1 MKSILLTAL
10 LCLSTLASAAER
22 SAQLLTGNALV
33 SDGDSHEILI
43 VVPDVAITDSIKVKG
58 KGLKVLQAEMVGPG
72 LARVRV
78 LPKAVDRSTLRSLSI
93 RTTGATETQFKLE
106 VEVLPGPAGLL
117 RVLMDPPILP
127 ASSAEAQIRIT
138 FQGAHPMPASARGV
152 RLQASSGTVSE
163 PIRMEDG
170 SFVARYTA
178 PKNRKAE
185 MVVISAA
192 DIHFPDHLLG
202 AVVLPV
208 REMRRITLDAET
220 DAAHL
225 IHYAG
230 RTYGPFQPA
239 GGKFSARMD
248 LDPRFT
254 SGRLEVSSASGK
266 STKSDLPLL
275 DAGKASLHF
284 FPLPQSLP
292 QGGTLNVH
300 ILALGPKGQP
310 DDKGSLL
317 LGPHEMVPLGSGV
330 YRHSKTAPEGETQWT
345 LKAFMDEVG
354 IQATIRLTAPLPK
367 APPLSRVQAI
377 DRPVSNVL
385 IWPTAPLISG
395 QTGSLTAVA
404 VDQWGLP
411 IANTDLS
418 LGVPAGDALLPT
430 QAKTDRRGMAQLK
443 IKVGADTNPVVVR
456 IGAEGVDVEQ
466 AFPINAAQAT
476 FFPAGDAH
484 AQDLYD
490 AWWLL
495 VPGGQVTR
503 RAQYT
508 APEAVAGGPALQAVA
523 EQAEKLA
530 PTPPPAPENGIRWRF
545 QLLDMGRL
553 HVTMADKNSLF
564 PESVRYN
571 KQLPLG
577 IFGVD
582 SGFSWQFKAGLD
594 LDVRAQLSLLNQKTQ
609 AEMQG
614 GFPSDVQI
622 GVVHRRE
629 VLGTTLYGGL
639 WAQRFDALVSR
650 HVTSAGGPVALIPV
664 GVYAGRLGVGVEHFY
679 QGIVANLELSESFSP
694 WPVDFTL
701 GSGLE
706 LPGNW
711 IGLGEKLHLAVDF
724 DYHYRQM
731 TFALEGDEAQVL
743 GGISAL
749 KIGVGGRL

>member
-1 MKSILLTAL
+1 MKSFLLTAL
-10 LCLSTLASAAER
+10 LCFSTLASAADR
-22 SAQLLTGNALV
+22 SVQLLTGNALI

-43 VVPDVAITDSIKVKG
+43 VLPDVAITDSMKVKG
-58 KGLKVLQAEMVGPG
+58 KGLKILESEMVGPG

-78 LPKAVDRSTLRSLSI
+78 LPKTVDRATLRNLSI
-93 RTTGATETQFKLE
+93 RTTGSTETLSTLE

-117 RVLMDPPILP
+117 RVLMDPPVLP

-138 FQGAHPMPASARGV
+138 FQGTHPLPVEARGI
-152 RLQASSGTVSE
+152 RLQASSGTVSD
-163 PIRMEDG
+163 PVRMEDG
-170 SFVARYTA
+170 SFIARYTA

-192 DIHFPDHLLG
+192 DVHFPDKLLG

-208 REMRRITLDAET
+208 RKMRRITLDAET

-239 GGKFSARMD
+239 AVQFTARME
-248 LDPRFT
+248 LDPRYPG
-254 SGRLEVSSASGK
+254 GRLEVSSVSGK

-275 DAGKASLHF
+275 DTGKASLHF

-300 ILALGPKGQP
+300 VLALGAKGQP
-310 DDKGSLL
+310 DDNASLL
-317 LGPHEMVPLGSGV
+317 LGPHEMVSLGSGV

-345 LKAFMDEVG
+345 LSAFMDEVA

-385 IWPTAPLISG
+385 IWPTAPLMTG
-395 QTGSLTAVA
+395 QTGSLTVVA

-430 QAKTDRRGMAQLK
+430 HAKTDRRGMAHLK
-443 IKVGADTNPVVVR
+443 IKVGADPNPVVVR
-456 IGAEGVDVEQ
+456 IGAEGVNVEQ
-466 AFPINAAQAT
+466 AFPVNAAQAT
-476 FFPAGDAH
+476 FFPAGDAQ

-495 VPGGQVTR
+495 VPGGQVNR

-508 APEAVAGGPALQAVA
+508 ALEAVAEGPALQAIAEDVA
-523 EQAEKLA
+523 KVAYA
-530 PTPPPAPENGIRWRF
+530 PPPPPENGIRWRF
-545 QLLDMGRL
+545 QLMDMGRL
-553 HVTMADKNSLF
+553 HVTMAEKHSLF

-577 IFGVD
+577 ILGLD
-582 SGFSWQFKAGLD
+582 GGFSWQFKEGLN
-594 LDVRAQLSLLNQKTQ
+594 LDVRAQISLLNQKTQ
-609 AEMQG
+609 AEMQD

-622 GVVHRRE
+622 GLVHRRP

-639 WAQRFDALVSR
+639 WVQRFDALVSR

-664 GVYAGRLGVGVEHFY
+664 GVYAGRIGVGVEHFY

-701 GSGLE
+701 GTGIQ
-706 LPGNW
+706 LPGDW
-711 IGLGEKLHLAVDF
+711 IGLGDAMHLALNF
-724 DYHYRQM
+724 DYHFRQM

-743 GGISAL
+743 GGINAL
-749 KIGVGGRL
+749 KVGVGGRL

>member
-1 MKSILLTAL
+1 MKTLILTAL
-10 LCLSTLASAAER
+10 LAFSSWANAAER
-22 SAQLLTGNALV
+22 SAQLLTGNALI
-33 SDGDSHEILI
+33 SDGDSHELLIIL
-43 VVPDVAITDSIKVKG
+43 PDVEASAQLKVKG
-58 KGLKVLQAEMVGPG
+58 KGLKVLQSEMVGPG

-78 LPKAVDRSTLRSLSI
+78 LPKAVNRATPRSLSI
-93 RTTGATETQFKLE
+93 RTTGTSETESKLDL
-106 VEVLPGPAGLL
+106 EVLPGPEGVL

-138 FQGAHPMPASARGV
+138 FQGSHPMPLEARGI
-152 RLQASSGTVSE
+152 RLEASSGTVSE

-170 SFVARYTA
+170 SFIARYTA
-178 PKNRKAE
+178 PKTRKAE

-192 DIHFPDHLLG
+192 DVHFPDLLLG

-208 REMRRITLDAET
+208 HEMRRITLEVESN
-220 DAAHL
+220 AAHL

-239 GGKFSARMD
+239 AGKFSARVN
-248 LDPRFT
+248 LDPRYT
-254 SGRLEVSSASGK
+254 AGRLEVSSDAGK

-275 DAGKASLHF
+275 EAGRPSLHF
-284 FPLPQSLP
+284 FPLPKSLP
-292 QGGTLNVH
+292 QGGSMNVH
-300 ILALGPKGQP
+300 ILALGAKGEP
-310 DDKGSLL
+310 LTNESLL
-317 LGPHEMVPLGSGV
+317 LGPHEMESLGSGV
-330 YRHSKTAPEGETQWT
+330 YRHTKTAPEGESTWT
-345 LKAFMDEVG
+345 LKAFMDEVE
-354 IQATIRLTAPLPK
+354 IQAEIRLTAPLPK
-367 APPLSRVQAI
+367 TPPLSRVQAI

-385 IWPTAPLISG
+385 IWPTAPLMNG
-395 QTGSLTAVA
+395 QTGSLTVVA

-430 QAKTDRRGMAQLK
+430 KAKTDRRGMAQLK
-443 IKVGADTNPVVVR
+443 IKVGADPNPVVVR

-495 VPGGQVTR
+495 VPDGQVAR

-508 APEAVAGGPALQAVA
+508 APEAVASGPALQAKVEEEA
-523 EQAEKLA
+523 ELIA
-530 PTPPPAPENGIRWRF
+530 PPPAPENGIRWRF

-553 HVTMADKNSLF
+553 HVTQSEKNSLF

-577 IFGVD
+577 ILGLD
-582 SGFSWQFKAGLD
+582 GGFSWQIKEGLD
-594 LDVRAQLSLLNQKTQ
+594 LDLRAQISLLNQNTP

-614 GFPSDVQI
+614 GFPSDIQL
-622 GVVHRRE
+622 GVVYRRAM
-629 VLGTTLYGGL
+629 LGTELYGGL

-650 HVTSAGGPVALIPV
+650 HVTSAGGPVALLPV
-664 GVYAGRLGVGVEHFY
+664 GVYAGRIGVGVEHFY
-679 QGIVANLELSESFSP
+679 QGIVAHLELSESFSP

-701 GSGLE
+701 GTGLQ
-706 LPGNW
+706 LPGGW
-711 IGLGEKLHLAVDF
+711 VGLGENLHLAIDF

-731 TFALEGDEAQVL
+731 SFALEGDEAQVL
-743 GGISAL
+743 GGLNAL
-749 KIGVGGRL
+749 KIGVGGSL

>member
-1 MKSILLTAL
+1 MKTLILTAL
-10 LCLSTLASAAER
+10 LAFSTLADAAER
-22 SAQLLTGNALV
+22 SVQLLTGNALI
-33 SDGDSHEILI
+33 SDGDSHEML
-43 VVPDVAITDSIKVKG
+43 VVLPDVEASAQLKVKG
-58 KGLKVLQAEMVGPG
+58 KGLKVLAAEMVGPG

-78 LPKAVDRSTLRSLSI
+78 LPKNVDRVTSRSLSI
-93 RTTGATETQFKLE
+93 RTTGATETQSKLDLH
-106 VEVLPGPAGLL
+106 VLPGPAGVL
-117 RVLMDPPILP
+117 RVQMDPPVLP

-138 FQGAHPMPASARGV
+138 FEGSHPMPVEARGIH
-152 RLQASSGTVSE
+152 LQASSGTVSE

-178 PKNRKAE
+178 PKNHKAE

-192 DIHFPDHLLG
+192 DVHFPDHLLG

-208 REMRRITLDAET
+208 REMRRITLEAESN
-220 DAAHL
+220 AAHL

-230 RTYGPFQPA
+230 RSYGPFQPA
-239 GGKFSARMD
+239 DGKFSARVD
-248 LDPRFT
+248 LDPRYT
-254 SGRLEVSSASGK
+254 GGRLEVSSDAGK

-275 DAGKASLHF
+275 EAGRPSLHF

-292 QGGTLNVH
+292 QGGSMNVH
-300 ILALGPKGQP
+300 ILALGPQGKP
-310 DDKGSLL
+310 VKNGSIL
-317 LGPHEMVPLGSGV
+317 LGPHEMESLGSGV
-330 YRHSKTAPEGETQWT
+330 YRHTKTAPEGESTWT
-345 LKAFMDEVG
+345 LKAFMDEVE
-354 IQATIRLTAPLPK
+354 IQTQIRLTAPLPK
-367 APPLSRVQAI
+367 APPLSRVKAI

-385 IWPTAPLISG
+385 IWPTAPLMSG
-395 QTGSLTAVA
+395 QTGSLTVVA

-411 IANTDLS
+411 IANADLS

-430 QAKTDRRGMAQLK
+430 KARTDRRGMAQLK
-443 IKVGADTNPVVVR
+443 IKVGADPNPVVVR
-456 IGAEGVDVEQ
+456 IGAEGVNVEQ

-495 VPGGQVTR
+495 VPDGQVTR
-503 RAQYT
+503 RPQYT
-508 APEAVAGGPALQAVA
+508 APEAVAGGPALQALA
-523 EQAEKLA
+523 EEKAEKIA
-530 PTPPPAPENGIRWRF
+530 PPPAPENGIRWRF

-553 HVTMADKNSLF
+553 HVTLGEKNSLF

-577 IFGVD
+577 IIGLD
-582 SGFSWQFKAGLD
+582 SGFSFALEKGTS
-594 LDVRAQLSLLNQKTQ
+594 LDVRAQISLLNQNTS

-622 GVVHRRE
+622 GVVHRHAL
-629 VLGTTLYGGL
+629 LGTEFYGGL

-664 GVYAGRLGVGVEHFY
+664 GVYAGRVGVGVEHFY
-679 QGIVANLELSESFSP
+679 QGIVAHLELSESFSP
-694 WPVDFTL
+694 WPVDLAVGT
-701 GSGLE
+701 GLQ
-706 LPGNW
+706 LPGDW
-711 IGLGEKLHLAVDF
+711 VGLGNGLHLALDF

-731 TFALEGDEAQVL
+731 SFSLEGDEAQVL
-743 GGISAL
+743 GSLNAL
-749 KIGVGGRL
+749 KVGVGGRL